1 MSEEDKL
8 TVVKT
13 PEEVAKEVGFKYDP
27 RFKVWAKKINGVNLT
42 KEWGYALEGE
52 FIDWN
57 KAVAFENNAW
67 LVLSGE
73 LGSKKDHSPTYIL
86 LRNQNGKFQQVKANR
101 DELKD
106 KLPPDVYAKARNSI
120 LYAYAVRIDYVMKQE
135 GQSLEVKDEDR
146 TKEEL
151 FEKVKH
157 GEGFHVILSDGV
169 SIIYGDDYAFDE
181 FGFVVISVKE
191 KEEPIAQIHKS
202 RIKEVR
208 VI

>member
-1 MSEEDKL
+1 MSEGDKF
-8 TVVKT
+8 TIVKT
-13 PEEVAKEVGFKYDP
+13 PEEIAKEVGFKYDP
-27 RFKVWAKKINGVNLT
+27 RFKVWAKKINGVDLT

-73 LGSKKDHSPTYIL
+73 LGSKRDHSPTYML
-86 LRNQNGKFQQVKANR
+86 FRNQNGKLVRYKANI

-120 LYAYAVRIDYVMKQE
+120 LYAYAARIDYVMKQE
-135 GQSLEVKDEDR
+135 GQSLEAKNEDR
-146 TKEEL
+146 IKEEL
-151 FEKVKH
+151 FENIKH
-157 GEGFHVILSDGV
+157 GEGFHVILSDDV
-169 SIIYGDDYAFDE
+169 SVIYGDDYEFDE
-181 FGFVVISVKE
+181 LGFAVISVKE
-191 KEEPIAQIHKS
+191 KEEPIARIHKS